1 MGNPGNL
8 ELPLT
13 NWLLMLFSGALG
25 AFAHYLLILAYSRA
39 PASQLTP
46 FMYSNMVFTA
56 LCGWLA
62 FSEVPQGLAL
72 VGMALIVVSGIAAGV
87 HAAYFQQPRLVPTQ
101 ETQRQ

>member
-1 MGNPGNL
+1 
-8 ELPLT
+8 
-13 NWLLMLFSGALG
+13 
-25 AFAHYLLILAYSRA
+25 
-39 PASQLTP
+39 
-46 FMYSNMVFTA
+46 MYSNMVFTA

-72 VGMALIVVSGIAAGV
+72 VGMALIAVSGIAAGV